1 MAVILEDTSM
11 KLTLVQKFKS
21 LDPFSIDLPD
31 FVVLT
36 GINGAGKTQL
46 LTAITQN
53 LLKIYDDNG
62 AELNPKKY
70 VTSQTLSPNES
81 TVVTRE
87 QLNANTQD
95 LWQQF
100 NSYLQNRIRNPHFT
114 LENDVFGQNAPQ
126 IRVIDKI
133 AKNAKKVREEL
144 TSDDFFNHYPLED
157 GLQQTDVFYQNFSSL
172 FKRYQDKFDEN
183 EYRQYRSEV
192 KKHTEITYLT
202 KEQFES
208 TYGEAPWDFVNK
220 IIKEANLDYHINS
233 PENSHRDAP
242 FELKLVNNYNG
253 VEIQFGDLSSGEKVL
268 MSLALALYNSNFD
281 MEFPKI
287 LLMDEPDASLHPSMS
302 KKFLDVIQ
310 QVFVNEKKVKV
321 IITTH
326 SASTVALAPEESIF
340 VVNKSGIRIEK
351 VKKDKAL
358 KILTSGVP
366 SFSVNYENRRQ
377 VFVESPCDVIYYEK
391 MYHQLSS
398 YLVPEISLSFISS
411 GESKTDKN
419 GTKVSNCGQVI
430 NITETLRKAGNKFV
444 SGIIDWD
451 SSNTNSDG
459 VLVLGNSK
467 RYSIESYILDPLL
480 IGALLLREKIVT
492 KEDLGLNQG
501 ETFIDLKNFSKER
514 LQVVADYVIN
524 KVSAVV
530 NPTDETLIVV
540 KLLNSIEVNVPK
552 WYLHHQGHTLEEQI
566 LKAFPQLNAIKKG
579 KEEALKVEILNKVVD
594 DLPCILSLDILD
606 VLKNV
611 QEME

>member
-1 MAVILEDTSM
+1 M
-11 KLTLVQKFKS
+11 KLTLQQKFKS

-31 FVVLT
+31 FVVMT

-46 LTAITQN
+46 LTAIIQN
-53 LLKIYDDNG
+53 VLKIQEADG
-62 AELNPKKY
+62 AELKLIKY

-87 QLNANTQD
+87 QLNQNTQS

-100 NSYLQNRIRNPHFT
+100 GQYTQNKQHNPGYQ
-114 LENDVFGQNAPQ
+114 LENIWGQNSPH
-126 IRVIDKI
+126 IKVIQKI
-133 AKNAKKVREEL
+133 SVSANKKIEEL

-172 FKRYQDKFDEN
+172 FKRYQDKLDDN
-183 EYRQYRSEV
+183 EYRQYRNEV
-192 KKHTEITYLT
+192 KKHKEITFLT
-202 KEQFES
+202 KDQFEA
-208 TYGEAPWDFVNK
+208 TFGEAPWDFVNK

-233 PENSHRDAP
+233 PANSHRDAP

-281 MEFPKI
+281 IEFPKV

-326 SASTVALAPEESIF
+326 SSSTVALAPEESIY
-340 VVNKSGIRIEK
+340 VVNKSGVRLEK
-351 VKKDKAL
+351 VKKDTAL

-377 VFVESPCDVIYYEK
+377 VFVESPYDVTYYEK
-391 MYHQLSS
+391 MYLLLSS
-398 YLVPEISLSFISS
+398 SLIPEISLSFISS
-411 GESKTDKN
+411 GESRTDKN
-419 GTKVSNCGQVI
+419 GIKISNCGQVT

-451 SSNTNSDG
+451 NSNISSQA
-459 VLVLGNSK
+459 VKVLGNGN
-467 RYSIESYILDPLL
+467 RYSIENYILDPLL
-480 IGALLLREKIVT
+480 IGVLLLREKFVT
-492 KEDLGLNQG
+492 KEELKLAQN
-501 ETFIDLKNFSKER
+501 ENFIDLKNFKQER
-514 LQVVADYVIN
+514 LQIVADYVIS
-524 KVSAVV
+524 KVSLVI
-530 NPTDETLIVV
+530 NPTENAMIAV
-540 KLLNSIEVNVPK
+540 KLLNGIEINLPK

-594 DLPCILSLDILD
+594 DIPTILSHDILD
-606 VLKNV
+606 LLKSV
-611 QEME
+611 QETE